1 MRDPSI
7 PSYSTHAVLGAPYVR
22 FWNVLLMDLRATQ
35 GGGVR
40 TGGCNTF
47 REGRFVLLF
56 IFLKPDNNTAQG

>member
-22 FWNVLLMDLRATQ
+22 FRNVLLMYLRVTQ

-40 TGGCNTF
+40 PGGCFTF
-47 REGRFVLLF
+47 REGRFVLSF